1 MMGEFLEKV
10 KNPKQKKYFTTL
22 RTALL
27 ELPEIQESVEIDDM
41 EGEWCPA
48 YRVRGADLVWVHF
61 DEHLWISFPI
71 EPNFEKKVEQDEN
84 LDSVAVDTVQ
94 EAEES
99 GGVKTAKMEIKSEDE
114 IESVLPLLRLRHSV
128 LTS

>member
-1 MMGEFLEKV
+1 MMREFLEKV
-10 KNPKQKKYFTTL
+10 KNPKQKKYFSTL

-61 DEHLWISFPI
+61 DDHLWISFPI
-71 EPNFEKKVEQDEN
+71 EPNFEKKVAQDEN
-84 LDSVAVDTVQ
+84 LDSAAVDVVQ

-99 GGVKTAKMEIKSEDE
+99 AGVKTAKMQIKSDAE
-114 IESVLPLLRLRHSV
+114 IESAIPLLRLRHSV
-128 LTS
+128 LSS

>member
-1 MMGEFLEKV
+1 MMDEFLEKI

-27 ELPEIQESVEIDDM
+27 TLPEIQESVEIDDM

-48 YRVRGADLVWVHF
+48 YRVRGEDLVWVHF

-71 EPNFEKKVEQDEN
+71 EPKFQKKVAQDEN
-84 LDSVAVDTVQ
+84 LDSIAVEAVQ

-99 GGVKTAKMEIKSEDE
+99 AGEKTAKMEIKSDAE
-114 IESVLPLLRLRHSV
+114 IESVIPLLRLRHSV
-128 LTS
+128 LAA

>member
-1 MMGEFLEKV
+1 MMREFLEKV

-27 ELPEIQESVEIDDM
+27 ELPEIQEAVEIDDM

-71 EPNFEKKVEQDEN
+71 EPNFEKKVVQDEN
-84 LDSVAVDTVQ
+84 LDSVALDTVQ

-99 GGVKTAKMEIKSEDE
+99 AGVKTAKMEIKSDAE

-128 LTS
+128 LIS